1 MGLLGDVRYV
11 GSGIGELRIDY
22 GPGYRVYFTRRRQ
35 GLAIKRHQDRE
46 GNGSRALDMK
56 HCNYDR
62 SLTTMSL
69 KTTPYDPA
77 KYLDTEEAIA
87 IFLTDAF
94 DSGHDGVFQNALQV
108 AARAR
113 GMSEVARTAGVGR
126 ESLYKALQGEAQPRF
141 STVRKV
147 LAALGVE
154 LAIVARKKSP
164 AKKLPSSRRTKVGPA
179 GAVTARKT
187 ASRPAKAKALS

>member
-1 MGLLGDVRYV
+1 
-11 GSGIGELRIDY
+11 
-22 GPGYRVYFTRRRQ
+22 
-35 GLAIKRHQDRE
+35 
-46 GNGSRALDMK
+46 MK
-56 HCNYDR
+56 HCNNDR
-62 SLTTMSL
+62 SLETMPL

-87 IFLTDAF
+87 TFLTDAF
-94 DSGHDGVFQNALQV
+94 ESGHDGVFQNALQV

-126 ESLYKALQGEAQPRF
+126 ESLYKALQGDAQPRF

-154 LAIVARKKSP
+154 LAIVAKKKASVKKRP
-164 AKKLPSSRRTKVGPA
+164 ASRRTKVAQARAVAARKSAGGPA
-179 GAVTARKT
+179 RT
-187 ASRPAKAKALS
+187 KAIS

>member
-1 MGLLGDVRYV
+1 
-11 GSGIGELRIDY
+11 
-22 GPGYRVYFTRRRQ
+22 
-35 GLAIKRHQDRE
+35 
-46 GNGSRALDMK
+46 MK
-56 HCNYDR
+56 HCNDDR
-62 SLTTMSL
+62 SLKTMPL
-69 KTTPYDPA
+69 KTMPYDPA

-87 IFLTDAF
+87 VFLTDAF
-94 DSGHDGVFQNALQV
+94 ESGHDGVFQNALQI

-164 AKKLPSSRRTKVGPA
+164 AKKMPSSRRTKVGPA
-179 GAVTARKT
+179 DTVEAQRLAAKT
-187 ASRPAKAKALS
+187 KQA